1 MLYGMIFVHSFLAA
15 ARIKWARYNI
25 RLWRY
30 YVIALPMAASLWQF
44 RYGPS
49 GGCAPFET
57 EISSLPLGS
66 NGRGIIYASG
76 DIIP

>member
-30 YVIALPMAASLWQF
+30 YVIASL
-44 RYGPS
+44 
-49 GGCAPFET
+49 C
-57 EISSLPLGS
+57 PL
-66 NGRGIIYASG
+66 RGMRTI
-76 DIIP
+76 

>member
-30 YVIALPMAASLWQF
+30 YTIKTDIYHMKLGV
-44 RYGPS
+44 GCS
-49 GGCAPFET
+49 GKGYEK
-57 EISSLPLGS
+57 
-66 NGRGIIYASG
+66 
-76 DIIP
+76 